1 MADYFTIFTIGLLSS
16 FGHCLGMCGGF
27 VMAYSMQLK
36 RGGTLVSPHVLY
48 NIGRVVTYMLLGVLF
63 GLVGETLRVVVGIR
77 QYQGILQLIAGIFM
91 VLIALEMG
99 GWLPGYLSNALPGY
113 RLFKKGIGY
122 LLQRVNRRN
131 VLLLGFFNGFIPCG
145 LVYAAGAKA
154 ASSGSIP
161 EAVLTMLFFGLGTF
175 PAMMA
180 LGLSANTVSIKF
192 RQRVFRAATL
202 LVILFGVFTV
212 YRGIYTLANPVV
224 ATASG
229 VDLHCVPDPATP
241 GE

>member
-1 MADYFTIFTIGLLSS
+1 MTAYFTIFTIGLLSS

-36 RGGTLVSPHVLY
+36 RGSTFVAPHVLY
-48 NIGRVVTYMLLGVLF
+48 NVGRVVTYMLLGVLF
-63 GLVGETLRVVVGIR
+63 GLVGETLRVVIGIR
-77 QYQGILQLIAGIFM
+77 QYQGILQFIAGIFM

-99 GWLPGYLSNALPGY
+99 GWLPGRFSNALPGY
-113 RLFKKGIGY
+113 RFFKKGIGY

-154 ASSGSIP
+154 ASTGSIP
-161 EAVLTMLFFGLGTF
+161 ESVLTMLFFGLGTF

-192 RQRVFRAATL
+192 RQSVFRAATL
-202 LVILFGVFTV
+202 LVIFFGIFTA
-212 YRGIYTLANPVV
+212 YRGIQTLANPVV
-224 ATASG
+224 ATATG
-229 VDLHCVPDPATP
+229 TDLHCVPDTAPP